1 MSQRDPFVRMRHM
14 LDHAN
19 EAVDLLGN
27 VTEQELRKD
36 RTIQLALTRLVEILG
51 EAASKVPQGT
61 RDQYL
66 QLPWHQ
72 AISMRNILIH
82 GYDVLEYAIIWD
94 TVRNNLPPLID
105 ELSRILNKIDRPRS
119 IP

>member
-1 MSQRDPFVRMRHM
+1 MRHM
-14 LDHAN
+14 LDYAK

-27 VTEQELRKD
+27 MTEQELQND
-36 RTIQLALTRLVEILG
+36 RTIQLALTRLIEILG
-51 EAASKVPQGT
+51 EAASKVSQKT
-61 RDQYL
+61 RDQYP

-94 TVRNNLPPLID
+94 TVQNNLPPLID
-105 ELSRILNKIDRPRS
+105 ELSRILKK
-119 IP
+119 